1 MKNTSINYDN
11 FKKNKTALITGA
23 TGGLGKE
30 FVKLF
35 ANDGFNLVLVGRNEA
50 KLTDIKQ
57 NIERKYAI
65 KIFTISI
72 DFNDNEAA
80 EKIYKYVKDKNIKI
94 DFLIN
99 NAGLGGQGS
108 FIERSMK
115 QDINLFKVNM
125 LVPTKLMKL
134 FIPDLI
140 NQGSGK
146 VLNVSSSAALIPG
159 PLQAEYYA
167 TKAYLTSLS
176 NAINYELRNTNIT
189 VTTLMPGAMDTG
201 FAEAGGLTETKMFS
215 NGVNPEKV
223 AKQGYLAMIKGKLNV
238 FAGLPGWQRPFVKL
252 MPLMPKKTMMRFVEN
267 QQSNK

>member
-1 MKNTSINYDN
+1 MKHTSISYKN

-35 ANDGFNLVLVGRNEA
+35 AKNGFNLVLVGRNEA

-57 NIERKYAI
+57 NIEKKYSN
-65 KIFTISI
+65 KTYTLSI

-80 EKIYKYVKDKNIKI
+80 EKIYKYVKDRNIRI

-134 FIPDLI
+134 FIPNLI
-140 NQGSGK
+140 SQGSGK
-146 VLNVSSSAALIPG
+146 VLNVSSSAALVPG

-189 VTTLMPGAMDTG
+189 ITTLMPGAMDTG
-201 FAEAGGLTETKMFS
+201 FAKAGGLTETKMFS
-215 NGVNPEKV
+215 NGVNPAKV

-238 FAGLPGWQRPFVKL
+238 FAGLPGWQKPFVKL
-252 MPLMPKKTMMRFVEN
+252 MPLMPKKAMMRFVEN